1 MLDFLPVLL
10 LTLLGAIGS
19 YNFKLATTRST
30 SIPRILLRKELYI
43 GGAFYLASI
52 LMYIISL
59 RTFDLS
65 VLLPETALTYVW
77 SMALSF
83 LLLKE
88 KITGNKIAGA
98 VLILTGFVV
107 ISFAAMQK

>member
-1 MLDFLPVLL
+1 MLSFLPVLL
-10 LTLLGAIGS
+10 LTFLGAIGS
-19 YNFKLATTRST
+19 YNFKLATNRST

-43 GGAFYLASI
+43 GSVFYLASI

-65 VLLPETALTYVW
+65 VLLPQTAITYIW

-83 LLLKE
+83 ILLKE
-88 KITGNKIAGA
+88 KITSKKIAGA
-98 VLILTGFVV
+98 MLIFMGFVV
-107 ISFAAMQK
+107 LSFAAI